1 MVFRKHLKTTIASK
15 GVVRGR
21 RWFTKVNKNG
31 TIKEIK
37 MVFHPD
43 EYAANNP
50 NRKLYGDR
58 KLLDLLEKN
67 KKLLDEINR

>member
-1 MVFRKHLKTTIASK
+1 MVFRKHLKATIASK

-31 TIKEIK
+31 TLKEIK
-37 MVFHPD
+37 MVFHPED
-43 EYAANNP
+43 YAKANP

-58 KLLDLLEKN
+58 KLLEILEKN
-67 KKLLDEINR
+67 KELLNEIDG